1 MSIGQT
7 LMAAREAAGLSIDDV
22 SRATR
27 VRGQLIRQIEH
38 DDFSSCGGQIYARGH
53 IRNIAHTVGIDPG
66 PLVAEFDRS
75 TSAVAPQLQHI
86 MERGEIV
93 APDRSSPN
101 WTGAMFVAAVV
112 LFVIAVAMLTNGGTP
127 PPQDTPIVA
136 DSRPVDAPA
145 TTPSATPKAAA
156 TPKPAPTPTTAKPK
170 PTPSPPVVALT
181 GVNVRVSVTGDKSW
195 VSVRNADTKAVLFQ
209 EVMSSGQVKDFKVAK
224 KMSLVIGNAGAVRLV
239 VNGRDLG
246 APGGP
251 GQVVRVSFGP
261 GDPAAG

>member
-1 MSIGQT
+1 M
-7 LMAAREAAGLSIDDV
+7 SIDDV
-22 SRATR
+22 VRITR

-38 DDFSSCGGQIYARGH
+38 DDFSSCGGQTYARGH
-53 IRNIAHTVGIDPG
+53 IRNIANAVGIDAA

-75 TSAVAPQLQHI
+75 TSAVAPQMQHI

-112 LFVIAVAMLTNGGTP
+112 LFVIAVAMLTNGGAP
-127 PPQDTPIVA
+127 PAGDPSVVA
-136 DSRPVDAPA
+136 DSQQVQAPVVSASPTPTVST
-145 TTPSATPKAAA
+145 TTPKPAA
-156 TPKPAPTPTTAKPK
+156 TPKPKPK
-170 PTPSPPVVALT
+170 PSPSAPVVALT

>member
-22 SRATR
+22 SRVTR

-53 IRNIAHTVGIDPG
+53 IRNLANAVGIDAA

-112 LFVIAVAMLTNGGTP
+112 LFIIAVAMLTNGGAP
-127 PPQDTPIVA
+127 PADDSPIVA
-136 DSRPVDAPA
+136 ESPQVEAPVASPSPTAKASAAP
-145 TTPSATPKAAA
+145 TTPTPSA
-156 TPKPAPTPTTAKPK
+156 K
-170 PTPSPPVVALT
+170 PTSRSRSRRRPHRWS
-181 GVNVRVSVTGDKSW
+181 R
-195 VSVRNADTKAVLFQ
+195 
-209 EVMSSGQVKDFKVAK
+209 
-224 KMSLVIGNAGAVRLV
+224 
-239 VNGRDLG
+239 
-246 APGGP
+246 
-251 GQVVRVSFGP
+251 
-261 GDPAAG
+261 